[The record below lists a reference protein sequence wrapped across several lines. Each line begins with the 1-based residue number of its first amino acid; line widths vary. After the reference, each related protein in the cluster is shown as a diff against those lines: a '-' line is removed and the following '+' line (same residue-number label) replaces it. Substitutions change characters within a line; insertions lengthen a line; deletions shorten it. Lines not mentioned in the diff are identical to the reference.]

1 MSELPP
7 SGEESLVLTLSD
19 EELELF
25 FAESREQLAELER
38 ILLSLESAAPLSS
51 SSSSPAAAAGEPD
64 DRAAVDR
71 LFRAAHTLK
80 GNAALAGF
88 RAVANLTHAMESVFA
103 AVRDGRATLRGNR
116 YLIDLLLRTVDVVNG
131 LLSPSAPPSANGAV
145 NGSGEENGPMPPPGE
160 AAPAAVV
167 TQLLDQLEAA
177 VATPPGTAPASPAAA
192 ASDAAPGASRAA
204 TIPAA
209 TLTPDQGGTVTA
221 DHASPSSNL
230 IRVDVHVLDTLMDL
244 VGELVIDRN
253 RLALL
258 ASRGAPGEQAVH
270 ELPQLASH
278 LSRLT
283 GELQTAVMQLH
294 MVPVETLFRK
304 LPRLVRETA
313 RVTGKEVRLEMS
325 GGETEL
331 DRSLVEALHEPVLH
345 LIRNAIDHGI
355 EDAGARQRAGKP
367 PAGLISLRAYH
378 REGSFYL
385 EVSDDGR
392 GIDPEAIR
400 QAAVVKGELSP
411 EAAARLSDHEAIQL
425 LFRPGFSTRQE
436 VTEISGRGV
445 GLDVVRQTV
454 ERLNGSLDVESTPG
468 VGTTFRLR
476 LPLTLAIIRSLLVEA
491 AGVAVAIPLAYVVE
505 AVRADRERLAT
516 VRGKPMLR
524 HRDHVLPVVRL
535 RDWWAGSWGRPVDGE
550 RAPTAAGLPAAA
562 EAGLPA
568 VIVRG
573 GRQEVALLVDAL
585 LVEEEV
591 VIKPLGRFLGDL
603 PGLAGTA
610 LLGDGRI
617 ALILD
622 VPAYLAKHVAPL
634 PVR

>member
-7 SGEESLVLTLSD
+7 SGEEPLVLTLSD
-19 EELELF
+19 EELKLF

-51 SSSSPAAAAGEPD
+51 SSSSPAAAGEPD
-64 DRAAVDR
+64 DRAVVDR

-116 YLIDLLLRTVDVVNG
+116 YLIDLLLRTVDVVNR
-131 LLSPSAPPSANGAV
+131 LLSPSANGAV
-145 NGSGEENGPMPPPGE
+145 NGSREENGPMPLPGE

-167 TQLLDQLEAA
+167 TQLLDQLDAA

-204 TIPAA
+204 AIPAA

-283 GELQTAVMQLH
+283 GELQTAVMQLR

-516 VRGKPMLR
+516 VRGKPVLR

-550 RAPTAAGLPAAA
+550 RATTAAGLPAAA